1 MANPPR
7 KASGSNKRKEMATKP
22 TSPQSKKRVSVGA
35 RTSTKGK
42 TATKSPVKRSR
53 AGTRST
59 RNIST
64 VETQSTH
71 VDPVLETSLQAV
83 PSIGTSEPNAIS
95 LADLSREMVQAAQE
109 KGIAVPRMSEIEAE
123 YKKRQANQ
131 GAANPQVTHLLPT
144 SVSVALTHIPC
155 SSAIIS
161 STCTTVTASY
171 GQPICSTGIT
181 NQSVTSPLRNTPLDI
196 TTTHRSAPGTSSETT
211 SASSIRSMMT
221 EMMQVMKNMSKA
233 DNGNEEVID
242 LSNVP
247 KADGNSQS
255 DKKRKPRRKRSKQ
268 VRTRD
273 SSESES
279 TSSSECESDA
289 TSDDSHTPSPEH
301 LSRHR
306 DYERIPKLPSFT
318 GSESWKVWFNRF
330 DDVACRRNWSE
341 EKHLD
346 VMLPR
351 LKGPAGEYVYDQL
364 SRRQRSSYKELVD
377 CLKKR
382 FRKVES
388 RKMFADMFWKR
399 DQKAGELEET
409 YAAELKR
416 LHGKAWP
423 KRNTESTEEDLL
435 QRFMNG
441 LLDKKA
447 KQQVEFVKNPT
458 NIDNALD
465 EVVKYREAR
474 QVSLKDMSTRRHP
487 QRVARTST
495 EDTSESDND
504 ESSSD
509 TETNPR
515 VARAFGKQP
524 SKGAGIHSQSQQSQP
539 PIRPRGS
546 GTAPLTM
553 EDVKS
558 LMAAET
564 EKCLSS
570 IQEILSKSTNG
581 SGNQSQWGQG
591 QGYHSQRGR
600 GQPRGGRVGRG
611 GYYRTVPD
619 HSRLQCYNC
628 NQIGHIARNCE
639 SPAMGEGDSWSRGT
653 QAQGRTEQPQGPRYQ
668 AQSQRSQQPPV
679 TGQLGSSPQRQ
690 FSGQASTPQQQGQG
704 N

>member
-22 TSPQSKKRVSVGA
+22 TSPPSKKRVSVGA

-64 VETQSTH
+64 VETRSTH

-83 PSIGTSEPNAIS
+83 PSIGTSEPHAIS
-95 LADLSREMVQAAQE
+95 LAELSREMVQAAQE
-109 KGIAVPRMSEIEAE
+109 KGIAVPRMDEIEAE

-131 GAANPQVTHLLPT
+131 GAANPRVTHLLPT

-161 STCTTVTASY
+161 STCTTVTSSY

-181 NQSVTSPLRNTPLDI
+181 NQSVTSPIRNTPLDV
-196 TTTHRSAPGTSSETT
+196 TTTHGSAPGTSSETT

-221 EMMQVMKNMSKA
+221 EMMQVMKNMSKP

-242 LSNVP
+242 LSNAP
-247 KADGNSQS
+247 KADGNCQS
-255 DKKRKPRRKRSKQ
+255 DKKRKPRQKRSKQ

-289 TSDDSHTPSPEH
+289 TSDDGHTPSPEH
-301 LSRHR
+301 LSRCR
-306 DYERIPKLPSFT
+306 EYERIPKLPSFT

-341 EKHLD
+341 EKCLD

-388 RKMFADMFWKR
+388 RKNVCR
-399 DQKAGELEET
+399 SVLEE
-409 YAAELKR
+409 
-416 LHGKAWP
+416 G
-423 KRNTESTEEDLL
+423 
-435 QRFMNG
+435 
-441 LLDKKA
+441 
-447 KQQVEFVKNPT
+447 
-458 NIDNALD
+458 
-465 EVVKYREAR
+465 
-474 QVSLKDMSTRRHP
+474 
-487 QRVARTST
+487 
-495 EDTSESDND
+495 SES
-504 ESSSD
+504 
-509 TETNPR
+509 
-515 VARAFGKQP
+515 
-524 SKGAGIHSQSQQSQP
+524 
-539 PIRPRGS
+539 
-546 GTAPLTM
+546 
-553 EDVKS
+553 
-558 LMAAET
+558 
-564 EKCLSS
+564 
-570 IQEILSKSTNG
+570 
-581 SGNQSQWGQG
+581 W
-591 QGYHSQRGR
+591 
-600 GQPRGGRVGRG
+600 
-611 GYYRTVPD
+611 
-619 HSRLQCYNC
+619 
-628 NQIGHIARNCE
+628 
-639 SPAMGEGDSWSRGT
+639 
-653 QAQGRTEQPQGPRYQ
+653 
-668 AQSQRSQQPPV
+668 
-679 TGQLGSSPQRQ
+679 
-690 FSGQASTPQQQGQG
+690 
-704 N
+704 